1 MNGTIITDIANIEN
15 SKNVMKMVTLN
26 PDEPWLWL
34 ISELVEGATKMPGW
48 LLTTIEEEGVEET
61 TEALV
66 ETTIGKGVTVPEKK
80 IWICS
85 EPLFMVFDLPCCKNV
100 MKSHHV
106 HPSFFNRTK
115 NNSAKLMK
123 YLCWFVSKKG
133 WKQCVLHRKRLRQ
146 KQMSVSDK

>member
-80 IWICS
+80 IWIVVNHFLWFLICHVVKMWWNHIMS
-85 EPLFMVFDLPCCKNV
+85 IHHFLTEQKTTVQNWWNISADLCPKKAENKVFYIEKDCV
-100 MKSHHV
+100 KS
-106 HPSFFNRTK
+106 R
-115 NNSAKLMK
+115 
-123 YLCWFVSKKG
+123 C
-133 WKQCVLHRKRLRQ
+133 Q
-146 KQMSVSDK
+146 

>member
-106 HPSFFNRTK
+106 HPSFFKPN
-115 NNSAKLMK
+115 
-123 YLCWFVSKKG
+123 KKQ
-133 WKQCVLHRKRLRQ
+133 QCKIDEIFLLICVQKRL
-146 KQMSVSDK
+146 KTECFT